1 MSAPFALPPLTLLTG
16 SAIKAMTSSRAG
28 PIVGRPLKLL
38 FCGEEFPDGARCT
51 AASLADCPD
60 VHVTTCSR
68 EEVASQIVDADMAVP
83 LMTRLDA
90 ATIAKGTR
98 LRLVLQFGV
107 GLEGVDTQA
116 CSERGIMLARIPSE
130 QTGNAASTAE
140 MGMYLLL
147 AALRRHNQLASSM
160 ASRTLGAPLGRQLK
174 GLRVLIVGWGNI
186 ARELAGRGF
195 GSLAKEPHGARRS
208 RPYQVETCTRGSTF
222 TMIFM

>member
-1 MSAPFALPPLTLLTG
+1 MELKNESISGGGRWRKAAQEVSAPSALIPSRGTFDWLG
-16 SAIKAMTSSRAG
+16 DKRMTSSKVG

-60 VHVTTCSR
+60 VQVTTCSR
-68 EEVASQIVDADMAVP
+68 EEVPSQIVDADVAIP

-107 GLEGVDTQA
+107 GLEGVDMQA

-130 QTGNAASTAE
+130 RTGNAASTAE
-140 MGMYLLL
+140 LAVYLLL
-147 AALRRHNQLASSM
+147 AALRRHNQLASSL
-160 ASRTLGAPLGRQLK
+160 ASQTLGAPLGRQLK

-186 ARELAGRGF
+186 ARELAGRVWF
-195 GSLAKEPHGARRS
+195 AR
-208 RPYQVETCTRGSTF
+208 
-222 TMIFM
+222 

>member
-1 MSAPFALPPLTLLTG
+1 MA
-16 SAIKAMTSSRAG
+16 SSKSG

-60 VHVTTCSR
+60 VRVVTCPR
-68 EEVASQIVDADMAVP
+68 ADVPDQIVDADVAIP

-90 ATIAKGTR
+90 ATIAKGER

-107 GLEGVDTQA
+107 GLEGVDEAA

-140 MGMYLLL
+140 MGVYLLL
-147 AALRRHNQLASSM
+147 ATLRRHNQLATSL
-160 ASRTLGAPLGRQLK
+160 ASRTLGAPLGRQL
-174 GLRVLIVGWGNI
+174 
-186 ARELAGRGF
+186 
-195 GSLAKEPHGARRS
+195 
-208 RPYQVETCTRGSTF
+208 
-222 TMIFM
+222 